1 MHEPSLMKGVAQTL
15 CGHGA
20 KLTIPSPAPS
30 TAVHRWPPCTQ
41 LSPSRHRGGPVTADQ
56 QAKEGGCREDPPRK
70 PGPMSAAGEG
80 RAWGSGSPA
89 MAFSGSAG
97 HVPAICE
104 FGDSH
109 VSGLLSTRVPTEAPT
124 ETVRWFAQGHLACP
138 SLPVPRPCVLLSF
151 AHSGPGPQH
160 PGRPGAQ
167 TQREAAFWDRART
180 RSSPGR
186 RCSMKC
192 QGLIRTSLTG
202 CQGPGR
208 RLPTPHPRTD
218 SGAVQ

>member
-56 QAKEGGCREDPPRK
+56 QAKEGGCREDTPRK

-89 MAFSGSAG
+89 MGPALSDTVLHFLGRRDTFLLFVNLAIHMSVACCPLKSPRRHPQRPSGG
-97 HVPAICE
+97 
-104 FGDSH
+104 SH
-109 VSGLLSTRVPTEAPT
+109 RAT
-124 ETVRWFAQGHLACP
+124 WLALP
-138 SLPVPRPCVLLSF
+138 SQC
-151 AHSGPGPQH
+151 PGP
-160 PGRPGAQ
+160 A
-167 TQREAAFWDRART
+167 
-180 RSSPGR
+180 S
-186 RCSMKC
+186 CSHLPI
-192 QGLIRTSLTG
+192 QGLVLNTQAGQELRPRGRQLSGTG
-202 CQGPGR
+202 RELVPPQAAAAP
-208 RLPTPHPRTD
+208 
-218 SGAVQ
+218 